1 MSETFSSETKKPKTN
16 KQTNNWKIDYMYKV
30 LLYRGEVDA
39 GKNSAMFQTHN
50 HLFQILVF

>member
-1 MSETFSSETKKPKTN
+1 MSETFSSEMKKL